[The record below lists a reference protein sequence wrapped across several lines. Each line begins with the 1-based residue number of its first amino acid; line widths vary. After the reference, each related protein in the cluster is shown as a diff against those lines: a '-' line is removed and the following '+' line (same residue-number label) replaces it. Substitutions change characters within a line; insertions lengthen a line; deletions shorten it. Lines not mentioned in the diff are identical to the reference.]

1 MHTELG
7 LEIFDIL
14 ALLNAF
20 LGFIFN
26 GIQFEK
32 EIYFKFHIF
41 ILSSEF

>member
-32 EIYFKFHIF
+32 EI
-41 ILSSEF
+41 ILSFIFLY